1 MRHFIFLFFLVL
13 SSASIAQEKTLPQD
27 VLSNIKQRIDA
38 NRNPSIVVG
47 IIDKD
52 GPRYYSFGVTKEN
65 GKQVNEHSIYEIG
78 SISKVF
84 TATLLANSVL
94 KGELSLD
101 DPIEKFLPDSVNVP
115 MYEGQH
121 ITLGNLSDHTSSLPR
136 MPDNFQPADPANPY
150 ADYSVKQ
157 MYDFLSSY
165 ELLRPIGSQ
174 YEYSNL
180 AVGLLG
186 HILGLHAGKSYEEL
200 MIKTIAGP
208 LDMNET
214 KIELNGAMKKNLAIG
229 HVMGTPVSNW
239 DLPTLAGAGAIRSS
253 IHDMLIFLAAEMGL
267 TSTPL
272 VKAME
277 LTQQVRHDKANGN
290 SLGLGWH
297 IAPGSEHKIFWHN
310 GGTGGY
316 RTFIGF
322 IKETGTGV
330 AVFTNSDVGVDDIG
344 FHLLDPERKL
354 KDVEPSIA
362 AYLKGVIEKEG
373 TENLMEKY
381 NSYVKINPEHESTSE
396 NEINS
401 LGYYYLNQNKIE
413 PALALFKVNVQVY
426 PESANVYDSYGEA
439 LMKNGEKEAAIQN
452 YKKSLELNPGNTNAI
467 DMLAIMGVHMEM
479 KELEVA
485 DNILETYVGTYELA
499 PGFNLVITKK
509 ESQLWAQATGQAEYE
524 IYPKSPTEYFYKV
537 VDAQI
542 VFNKNADGT
551 VEGLTLHQ
559 AGRDIPGKKIK

>member
-1 MRHFIFLFFLVL
+1 
-13 SSASIAQEKTLPQD
+13 
-27 VLSNIKQRIDA
+27 
-38 NRNPSIVVG
+38 
-47 IIDKD
+47 
-52 GPRYYSFGVTKEN
+52 
-65 GKQVNEHSIYEIG
+65 
-78 SISKVF
+78 
-84 TATLLANSVL
+84 
-94 KGELSLD
+94 
-101 DPIEKFLPDSVNVP
+101 
-115 MYEGQH
+115 
-121 ITLGNLSDHTSSLPR
+121 
-136 MPDNFQPADPANPY
+136 MPDNFAPADPANPY
-150 ADYSVKQ
+150 ADYTVKQ

-186 HILGLHAGKSYEEL
+186 HILALHAGKSYEEL

-208 LDMNET
+208 LDMDET
-214 KIELNGAMKKNLAIG
+214 KIELNGTMKKNLAIG
-229 HVMGTPVSNW
+229 HVMGTPVPNW

-253 IHDMLIFLAAEMGL
+253 IHDMLIFLANEMGL
-267 TSTPL
+267 STSPL
-272 VKAME
+272 SKAME
-277 LTQQVRHDKANGN
+277 LTQQIRHDKGHGN

-297 IAPGSEHKIFWHN
+297 ISPGNEHKIYWHN

-316 RTFIGF
+316 RTFVGF

-344 FHLLDPERKL
+344 FHLLDPEKKL
-354 KDVEPSIA
+354 EDVEPSIA

-373 TENLMEKY
+373 TGNLLEKCNAY
-381 NSYVKINPEHESTSE
+381 IKNNPDQEATTE

-413 PALALFKVNVQVY
+413 PALALFKVNVEVY
-426 PESANVYDSYGEA
+426 PASANVYDSYGEA
-439 LMKNGEKEAAIQN
+439 LMKNSEKDAAIKN

-467 DMLAIMGVHMEM
+467 DKLAILGVHMEV

-485 DNILETYVGTYELA
+485 DHILESYVGTYELA
-499 PGFNLVITKK
+499 PGFNLEITKK
-509 ESQLWAQATGQAEYE
+509 ENQLWAQATGQAEYE
-524 IYPKSPTEYFYKV
+524 IFPKSQTEYYYKV

-542 VFNKNADGT
+542 VFNNNAEGT

-559 AGRDIPGKKIK
+559 GGRDIPGKKVK